1 MRTFCTLL
9 QLFGKKIIVKHCSRI
24 KSHRELICNMQ
35 VAFQSEWSLD
45 PKFFSI
51 PFKKSLLLSSCYY
64 SFTYQFNI
72 IDLNPIIGPFLP
84 NIPVPC
90 IPKESFLYV
99 TALKQMQGN
108 PFKPSAV
115 YFVMPEVYSL
125 APAPG
130 KFMANNSEGFQCH
143 ISQLHCEV
151 CSVALDDLAWDPWEG
166 WGLGF
171 FPFFTHCTALCAHQW
186 EVQQAQRTEE
196 AFKTSSAKVKTCHH
210 SRSTR

>member
-1 MRTFCTLL
+1 MCIFCTLL
-9 QLFGKKIIVKHCSRI
+9 QLSGKKIIAKHCSRI

-51 PFKKSLLLSSCYY
+51 HFKKSLLLSSCYY
-64 SFTYQFNI
+64 SFAYQFNI

-90 IPKESFLYV
+90 IPKESLLYV

-115 YFVMPEVYSL
+115 YFAMPEVYSL

-130 KFMANNSEGFQCH
+130 KFMANNSEGFQCC

-166 WGLGF
+166 WGLVF
-171 FPFFTHCTALCAHQW
+171 FSFLHPLHSFMCPP
-186 EVQQAQRTEE
+186 VVG
-196 AFKTSSAKVKTCHH
+196 SAGTKNG
-210 SRSTR
+210 RGI